1 MQQVCETIYPAVIHN
16 TVHGKDVKNAAEK
29 TNSPYM
35 GEVFGPPS
43 QQKIGKTIMFFLL
56 MFKEIYFI
64 IGQWAETKIIYIKV
78 QLMFLHELYKHTS
91 NLTCSISVDQKI
103 YIYELG

>member
-1 MQQVCETIYPAVIHN
+1 MQQGCETIYPVVIHN

-43 QQKIGKTIMFFLL
+43 KQKIGKKIMFFSCSRKFISLL
-56 MFKEIYFI
+56 TN
-64 IGQWAETKIIYIKV
+64 G
-78 QLMFLHELYKHTS
+78 
-91 NLTCSISVDQKI
+91 LTLK
-103 YIYELG
+103 LFT